1 MTQSGDAPPPDLAVG
16 KNGGC
21 CAARLGES
29 PHVARRAGCDAQRM
43 KVLITCVPGY
53 GHLHPLL
60 PLANALVD
68 AGHDVAIATATDTR
82 ARAETA
88 GFATFS
94 AGIGMSETWQR
105 LVRRYPDQAYTRL
118 APDEIMPWYLPH
130 LFGEIVAPAM
140 LEDLVPLVRTWS
152 PDVIVHDTFE
162 FAAPVAAA
170 MHGVPSVSHTL
181 GIRFEG
187 ELLDL
192 AAAAVAPLWRQ
203 HGLAAD
209 ATAGLYRHL
218 CLDIMPAALQAD
230 APARCRGVIRGL
242 RPVGP
247 PSIGGERLPTWLTSR
262 RERSESLVY
271 MTLGTETNTDV
282 TMFRSVLDGLADM
295 DVDVLVTVGAD
306 GDPSFIGSVPGN
318 AHIERYVPQSSLLP
332 LCSVVICHGGA
343 GTTLGALAHGVP
355 LLVFPQGADQY
366 IMSERV
372 ASSGAGLRLVPP
384 EVNANS
390 VYRCVLDLLHGTE
403 HRHAARRIQSEI
415 AAMATPDETVPVIE
429 HTGERVGALSD

>member
-1 MTQSGDAPPPDLAVG
+1 M
-16 KNGGC
+16 
-21 CAARLGES
+21 R
-29 PHVARRAGCDAQRM
+29 
-43 KVLITCVPGY
+43 VLITCVPGY

-68 AGHDVAIATATDTR
+68 AGHDVAIATGPDTR
-82 ARAETA
+82 PRAETA
-88 GFATFS
+88 GFATFP
-94 AGIGMSETWQR
+94 AGIGLSETFQR
-105 LVRRYPDQAYTRL
+105 LVRRYPDQTYNRL
-118 APDEIMPWYLPH
+118 APDEIMQWYLPY

-140 LEDLVPLVRTWS
+140 LEDLVPLVRTWR

-170 MHGVPSVSHTL
+170 MNGVPSVSHTL

-218 CLDIMPAALQAD
+218 CLDIMPPALQAEE
-230 APARCRGVIRGL
+230 PARCPDVIRGL

-247 PSIGGERLPTWLTSR
+247 PPIGDERLPTWMTSR
-262 RERSESLVY
+262 RQVPLVY

-282 TMFRSVLDGLADM
+282 TMFRSVLDGLEDL

-306 GDPSFIGSVPGN
+306 GDPSFVGSVPGN
-318 AHIERYVPQSSLLP
+318 AHIERYVPQSVLLP
-332 LCSVVICHGGA
+332 LCTVVICHGGA
-343 GTTLGALAHGVP
+343 GTTLGTLAHGVP
-355 LLVFPQGADQY
+355 LLVLPQGADQY
-366 IMSERV
+366 IISERV

-384 EVNANS
+384 EVNADS
-390 VYRCVLDLLHGTE
+390 VRRCVLDLLHGTE
-403 HRHAARRIQSEI
+403 YGRTARRVQSEI
-415 AAMATPDETVPVIE
+415 AAMPAPDETVPVIE
-429 HTGERVGALSD
+429 HLGERVGAFIV